1 MSEQACNA
9 QTKLL
14 GITGELALLFVRLAG
29 LVAALPPAP
38 EEATPEDLDQEPDV
52 STEVRTVVLCVM
64 NDYLRPAACDLLT
77 AAGYRPEGDGGE
89 AAGSPGLPGSEV
101 TGAI

>member
-1 MSEQACNA
+1 MSEQVCNA

-38 EEATPEDLDQEPDV
+38 EEATPEDLDQETDV

-77 AAGYRPEGDGGE
+77 VAGYRPESDTAGACEILGTPGE
-89 AAGSPGLPGSEV
+89 S
-101 TGAI
+101 